1 MYRAALLP
9 RSTALLLRQLTGPA
23 AQCSPTLLRW
33 PATAV
38 TAGVAAASLH
48 SSSVWRCE
56 KAQTAVGEIII
67 IIILGKKMYGFDVG
81 HYCNF
86 IITLRNCSLFSFN
99 AALNMAIT
107 SNYMR

>member
-48 SSSVWRCE
+48 NSSVWRCE
-56 KAQTAVGEIII
+56 KAQTAVGGIII
-67 IIILGKKMYGFDVG
+67 IFGKKDVRFCCG
-81 HYCNF
+81 ILFKFQYNPQ
-86 IITLRNCSLFSFN
+86 NCSLFLFN

-107 SNYMR
+107 VLLII

>member
-1 MYRAALLP
+1 MYRAALVP
-9 RSTALLLRQLTGPA
+9 RSTARLLRQLTGPA

-33 PATAV
+33 PVTAV
-38 TAGVAAASLH
+38 VAAGAVASLH

-56 KAQTAVGEIII
+56 KAQTAVGEII